1 MYFYQNLSGAGQ
13 KQNIYPVVLC
23 NWTNNRKSHLD

>member
-23 NWTNNRKSHLD
+23 NELD